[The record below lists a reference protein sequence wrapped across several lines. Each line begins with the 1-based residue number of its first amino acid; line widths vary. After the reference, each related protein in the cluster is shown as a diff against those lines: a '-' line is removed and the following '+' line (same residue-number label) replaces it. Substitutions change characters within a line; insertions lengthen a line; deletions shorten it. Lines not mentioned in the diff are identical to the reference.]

1 MFAEPRTEVCISYS
15 ECFRPY
21 LKLRDPINICD
32 TNRKLSDTAAT
43 SIKTTSKPSAFPS
56 ILRAKKSTVQTLT
69 EADVQKGAV
78 IAETC
83 PECGRKEM
91 TFYTQQLRSADEG
104 STVFYSCEC
113 GHKFTVN
120 N

>member
-1 MFAEPRTEVCISYS
+1 MRMGSADMMLV
-15 ECFRPY
+15 
-21 LKLRDPINICD
+21 
-32 TNRKLSDTAAT
+32 DTAET
-43 SIKTTSKPSAFPS
+43 SITTVSKPSAFPS
-56 ILRAKKSTVQTLT
+56 ILRAKRSTVQTLT
-69 EADVQKGAV
+69 EDDVQKGAV

-113 GHKFTVN
+113 GHKYTVN

>member
-1 MFAEPRTEVCISYS
+1 MLALSFHPLGGRGYSNISETDQKYS
-15 ECFRPY
+15 
-21 LKLRDPINICD
+21 DA
-32 TNRKLSDTAAT
+32 AAT
-43 SIKTTSKPSAFPS
+43 SITTTSKPSAFPS
-56 ILRAKKSTVQTLT
+56 VLRAKKSTVQNLT
-69 EADVQKGAV
+69 EDDVQKGAV

-113 GHKFTVN
+113 GHKYTVN